1 MTDSNDTKMIATQN
15 AEAVKMLEA
24 LLANGALAS
33 QYEASIE
40 EIRNGKDNFYASL
53 LAKEGKDAAE
63 AQLDELN
70 RSKRWSDFASTIEL
84 VAHGMLALAQVD
96 SEGEYTKV
104 VEDPALYKFPR
115 CHEIYVPTKMIVVY
129 NLEAPGYSQPEGS
142 DNWGRHGRLGLK
154 AVTLHA
160 GHDYRGVDV
169 AQLGLVLPQRA
180 LSAKN
185 MSEDGFTV
193 ATINLE
199 GRTDGHSHS
208 PRGFIRDGYLKYSLG
223 LLDME
228 KAVNRFSFGG
238 GLDDAIG
245 FPGATDYLANNLPQ
259 LGKYFADLA
268 TMLPSGHEH

>member
-1 MTDSNDTKMIATQN
+1 
-15 AEAVKMLEA
+15 MLEA
-24 LLANGALAS
+24 LLTNGALAS

-40 EIRNGKDNFYASL
+40 KIRNGEDNFYARL

-70 RSKRWSDFASTIEL
+70 RCKRWSDFASTIEL
-84 VAHGMLALAQVD
+84 VARGMLAFAQVD
-96 SEGEYTKV
+96 CEGKYTKV
-104 VEDPALYKFPR
+104 VEAPALYKFPH
-115 CHEIYVPTKMIVVY
+115 CDTIWEPTKMIVVY
-129 NLEAPGYSQPEGS
+129 NPDAPGYSQPEGS
-142 DNWGRHGRLGLK
+142 EIWGRHGRLGLK

-160 GHDYRGVDV
+160 GQDYRGVDV

-208 PRGFIRDGYLKYSLG
+208 PRGFVHDGYLKYSLG

-228 KAVNRFSFGG
+228 KAVNRFCFGG
-238 GLDDAIG
+238 GLDDAVG

-259 LGKYFADLA
+259 MGKYFADLA
-268 TMLPSGHEH
+268 AMLPSHHEH